1 MKKKHYRFE
10 VARSA
15 RLAFIL
21 LQGLPTAFVEE
32 IAFENGWITREQL
45 MESAERYCKSPYGQH
60 LKGIADGEIMLVPNQ
75 KEFIFERYPSQGCFL
90 IFYRYLDAARILR
103 DMCICC
109 IWQKVKETVKDVWGF
124 LKTFLSTEHP
134 GLNNVADFLT
144 VIISAASIIIAFAS
158 YNYTKDHDQP
168 IYDVVLTSGAYQGA
182 GSDYLSGTDFTTCIG
197 TVPPGKFTAYVP
209 YPGEG
214 MHARVESAIA
224 FRDNKGNDWIRDA
237 KGILSEIKTNPYEY
251 LKLDLPPENWQSLE
265 SEGT

>member
-1 MKKKHYRFE
+1 MPCVYCCKVCRLRLWRRSPSRT
-10 VARSA
+10 VGLRATSSWSPRSVMARARTASISRASPTARSCSSPTRRA
-15 RLAFIL
+15 YSREISISRV
-21 LQGLPTAFVEE
+21 LPDF
-32 IAFENGWITREQL
+32 
-45 MESAERYCKSPYGQH
+45 YG
-60 LKGIADGEIMLVPNQ
+60 
-75 KEFIFERYPSQGCFL
+75 C
-90 IFYRYLDAARILR
+90 LDAARILR

-109 IWQKVKETVKDVWGF
+109 IGQKIEETVKDVWVF

-134 GLNNVADFLT
+134 GLNNVANFLT

-168 IYDVVLTSGAYQGA
+168 IYDVVLTSGAYQGV

-265 SEGT
+265 SE

>member
-1 MKKKHYRFE
+1 M
-10 VARSA
+10 
-15 RLAFIL
+15 
-21 LQGLPTAFVEE
+21 EE
-32 IAFENGWITREQL
+32 IAFENGWITRDQL
-45 MESAERYCKSPYGQH
+45 MESAERYGKSLYSQH
-60 LKGIADGEIMLVPNQ
+60 LKGIADGERSCSSPTRRAYSREISISRVLPD
-75 KEFIFERYPSQGCFL
+75 FYGC
-90 IFYRYLDAARILR
+90 LDAARILR

-109 IWQKVKETVKDVWGF
+109 IGQKIEETVKDVWVF

-134 GLNNVADFLT
+134 GLNNVANFLT

-265 SEGT
+265 SE